1 MELVARGDIQM
12 EAQESLNRTVI
23 PICLEYSEFSRSLAI
38 ALVNSGLKW
47 EVMPH
52 YFYMPR

>member
-38 ALVNSGLKW
+38 ALVNSGLK
-47 EVMPH
+47 
-52 YFYMPR
+52 